1 MLAAPALS
9 EDRVR
14 LIVREETADLRG
26 DLSELKVRMTNF
38 EDHFSRLE
46 TLFEDMQSKLD
57 LVLELL
63 SDALGKRSQSA

>member
-1 MLAAPALS
+1 MVAVPALS